1 MLRTILV
8 TQVVDKQG
16 KQHNIYGRYD
26 AVALFNNGYTVILQY
41 KAVYEMSDTDFAKY
55 GTLKQRIGE

>member
-8 TQVVDKQG
+8 TQVVDKNG
-16 KQHNIYGRYD
+16 NEHNIYGRYD
-26 AVALFNNGYTVILQY
+26 AVALFNNGFTVKLQF

-55 GTLKQRIGE
+55 GTLKKRIGE